1 MSLDKCPTCGT
12 GIFTYNNINACLC
25 SHIAEAEVA
34 TEDRIIKLLESK
46 LCWCVGQPLNEE
58 NGREELMKHMNC
70 DWEAMMIEYHVALIK
85 GENK

>member
-34 TEDRIIKLLESK
+34 TEERIIKLLE
-46 LCWCVGQPLNEE
+46 
-58 NGREELMKHMNC
+58 ELKGPEIACC
-70 DWEAMMIEYHVALIK
+70 DDCRPYAERSANYLDAIIALIK
-85 GENK
+85 GEK

>member
-34 TEDRIIKLLESK
+34 TEERIIKLLE
-46 LCWCVGQPLNEE
+46 
-58 NGREELMKHMNC
+58 ELKGPEIACC
-70 DWEAMMIEYHVALIK
+70 DDCRPYAERSANYLDAIIALIK